1 MSWLGCRQSS
11 SQLSLSRSV
20 SSAAYGEVMAG
31 CERLGVVMY
40 GRQRGGGRLSSS
52 QWSIRWSSSVV
63 VSRVDRVRHSGRQR

>member
-40 GRQRGGGRLSSS
+40 GRQRGGGRLSSGGRP
-52 QWSIRWSSSVV
+52 QSSSTELIE
-63 VSRVDRVRHSGRQR
+63 SFRSAALN